1 MPKRSSSDATGK
13 GVAAS
18 ASAGQPFVQ
27 RKVVYLLTLRR
38 GEITANRKPLL
49 QTERSHEEN
58 QERAYI
64 AASRRSDRS
73 LEARVQSARM
83 ASEIHKKRTGKSFR
97 ITEEIVRKEEMYEEE
112 EDEFP
117 RSYRLLGSHMQT
129 ASAEMNSKLEAYMS
143 SRLAMSA
150 YMSKMN
156 DNWRENNINQMFA
169 AAFPNLGQQAQQL
182 SPGTPQPAMFPD
194 TQIQQGAA
202 GPQSPSFQQVN
213 YQDGVNRNHSFSTA
227 SPTEPIHDHPMSPS
241 PLNHNSSDGSAE
253 LQRGSFAHSD
263 TPKAMPNLNRAT
275 DSPFTNELPQ
285 EMKLLLSGPDGMDF
299 SGFNSGM
306 PGQTFMST
314 DGFYNPEF
322 SGVNKLGE
330 LEAPPQDLYGDD
342 SWDTMAQSMDEP
354 WDTFINDAAW
364 DSNVQ

>member
-1 MPKRSSSDATGK
+1 MPKRSSSDATSK
-13 GVAAS
+13 GLA

-27 RKVVYLLTLRR
+27 RK
-38 GEITANRKPLL
+38 
-49 QTERSHEEN
+49 TERSHEEN

-129 ASAEMNSKLEAYMS
+129 DSAEMNSKLEAYMS

-156 DNWRENNINQMFA
+156 DSWRENNINQMFA

-182 SPGTPQPAMFPD
+182 SPTTPQPAMFPD
-194 TQIQQGAA
+194 AQSHQGAA
-202 GPQSPSFQQVN
+202 GPQSPSFHQVN
-213 YQDGVNRNHSFSTA
+213 YQTSVDRSNSFSTT
-227 SPTEPIHDHPMSPS
+227 SPTEPARENPLSPS
-241 PLNHNSSDGSAE
+241 PLTHDSSDGSPE
-253 LQRGSFAHSD
+253 LQRGNFTQSH
-263 TPKAMPNLNRAT
+263 TPKAMPNLNRST

-285 EMKLLLSGPDGMDF
+285 EMKLLMSGPGGMDF
-299 SGFNSGM
+299 SGFNVGM

-314 DGFYNPEF
+314 DGFYNPEL

-330 LEAPPQDLYGDD
+330 LEVPSQDLYGDD
-342 SWDTMAQSMDEP
+342 SWDTMAQPMDEP

-364 DSNVQ
+364 DSNAQ